1 MEKSVGR
8 LVSILYRKNQIYL
21 NVVLKPLNLTAA
33 ELPVFTYLFEHNGVS
48 QEELSSYLVIDK
60 ASTAR
65 VVQSLLEKG
74 FLRKEKNLTDRR
86 ANKVFL
92 TDLAYDQKEK
102 IIKRLQQWTDF
113 LAEGLEEES
122 VNTMFTVLDQM
133 VKKVENADIKDIW
146 RSHEWNKH

>member
-1 MEKSVGR
+1 
-8 LVSILYRKNQIYL
+8 
-21 NVVLKPLNLTAA
+21 LTAA

>member
-8 LVSILYRKNQIYL
+8 LVSILYRKNQVYL
-21 NVVLKPLNLTAA
+21 NVVLKQLNLTAA
-33 ELPVFTYLFEHNGVS
+33 ELPVLTYLLGHNGVS

-74 FLRKEKNLTDRR
+74 FLRKEKDQSDRR

-92 TDLAYDQKEK
+92 TELAYEQKDK
-102 IIKRLQQWTDF
+102 IFNHLQHWSAF
-113 LAEGLEEES
+113 LQEGLDEDS
-122 VNTMFTVLDQM
+122 VDTMFKVLEDM
-133 VKKVENADIKDIW
+133 VKKVENVDIRDIW
-146 RSHEWNKH
+146 GDN